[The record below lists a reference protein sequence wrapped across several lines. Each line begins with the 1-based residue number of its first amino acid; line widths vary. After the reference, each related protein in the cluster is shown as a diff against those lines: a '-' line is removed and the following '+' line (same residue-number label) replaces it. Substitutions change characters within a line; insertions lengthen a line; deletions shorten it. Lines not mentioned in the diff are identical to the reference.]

1 MNKKSRKSE
10 VGSRKWAASRPSARL
25 RRVDSVC
32 ISVLLRGNGSP
43 PRSTS
48 SFILHPSS
56 FSSAFTLFEVLIALG
71 VFAIAVTGLAIAL
84 DSAVMAAF
92 EARERALARM
102 VLESRLSAVMSDPP
116 VSGSRTIEA
125 RDNNGVR
132 VEELMEK
139 FEVKTTNGTPVTGLW
154 KVKITADWGRR
165 DKSKETA
172 EILLF
177 RP

>member
-1 MNKKSRKSE
+1 MNRGIRKAE
-10 VGSRKWAASRPSARL
+10 GGKRREIAGSR
-25 RRVDSVC
+25 V
-32 ISVLLRGNGSP
+32 SP
-43 PRSTS
+43 VSDL
-48 SFILHPSS
+48 SFPV
-56 FSSAFTLFEVLIALG
+56 SAFTLFEVLVALG

-92 EARERALARM
+92 DARERALARM
-102 VLESRLSAVMSDPP
+102 VLESRLSAVLSDPP
-116 VSGSRTIEA
+116 QPGSRRVIEA

-132 VEELMEK
+132 VEETMEQ
-139 FEVKTTNGTPVTGLW
+139 FEAKTTNGTPVTGLW
-154 KVKITADWGRR
+154 KLTVTADWDRR

>member
-1 MNKKSRKSE
+1 MWNLKFGMRN
-10 VGSRKWAASRPSARL
+10 WDASRPSARQG
-25 RRVDSVC
+25 RVNAFLIPHSEFQ
-32 ISVLLRGNGSP
+32 IAPRPRG
-43 PRSTS
+43 
-48 SFILHPSS
+48 
-56 FSSAFTLFEVLIALG
+56 AFTLFEVLVALG

-84 DSAVMAAF
+84 DSAVVAAF

-102 VLESRLSAVMSDPP
+102 VLESRLSAVLSDPP
-116 VSGSRTIEA
+116 LGGSRVIEA

-132 VEELMEK
+132 VEETMEK
-139 FEVKTTNGTPVTGLW
+139 FEAKTTNGVPVTGLW
-154 KVKITADWGRR
+154 KLRVIADWGRR

>member
-1 MNKKSRKSE
+1 MNKKVFSFQ
-10 VGSRKWAASRPSARL
+10 WF
-25 RRVDSVC
+25 SVQG
-32 ISVLLRGNGSP
+32 RGRDFFLNTEN
-43 PRSTS
+43 RT
-48 SFILHPSS
+48 LKTCD
-56 FSSAFTLFEVLIALG
+56 AFTLFEVLIALG
-71 VFAIAVTGLAIAL
+71 VFAVAVTGLAIAL

-102 VLESRLSAVMSDPP
+102 VLESRLSAVLSDPP
-116 VSGSRTIEA
+116 LNSSRMIEA

-132 VEELMEK
+132 VEETMEK
-139 FEVKTTNGTPVTGLW
+139 FEAMTTNGTPVTGLW
-154 KVKITADWGRR
+154 KIKISADWGRR

>member
-1 MNKKSRKSE
+1 MRNAKC
-10 VGSRKWAASRPSARL
+10 GMWNWAASRPSARL
-25 RRVDSVC
+25 WRVDAFR
-32 ISVLLRGNGSP
+32 ISHFEFPITTRPRG
-43 PRSTS
+43 
-48 SFILHPSS
+48 
-56 FSSAFTLFEVLIALG
+56 AFTLFEVLVALG

-102 VLESRLSAVMSDPP
+102 VLESRLSAVLSDPP
-116 VSGSRTIEA
+116 PGGRRVIEA

-132 VEELMEK
+132 VEETMDQ
-139 FEVKTTNGTPVTGLW
+139 FEAKTTNGVPVTGLW
-154 KVKITADWGRR
+154 KLKVTADWGRR